1 MALHIGERE
10 LQDVRVLDLA
20 GRLVAGPEST
30 DFIDLVKRL
39 VGSVGAKIILNL
51 KSLTTIDSTGL
62 GAMVVVRS
70 AAVAAGG
77 EIKLLNA
84 SQRHINLLVLTRL
97 ATLFPSFNDESEAV
111 RSFVPPEQRGH
122 QFDILEFVR
131 SEEESGP
138 LTGEDHAVKDG
149 P

>member
-10 LQDVRVLDLA
+10 VQDVTVLDLA
-20 GRLVAGPEST
+20 GHLVAGHEST

-39 VGSVGAKIILNL
+39 VGSVGAKLILNL

-62 GAMVVVRS
+62 GAMVAARS
-70 AAVAAGG
+70 AAMAAGG

-111 RSFVPPEQRGH
+111 RSFVPPEQRGQ
-122 QFDILEFVR
+122 QFDILDFVR
-131 SEEESGP
+131 SEEESGA
-138 LTGEDHAVKDG
+138 LAGDDHPVKDSH
-149 P
+149 